1 VTTVPGKSTSAFTRY
16 RRELGKSATIGGLL
30 SSRRGDDYDN
40 TVLAADSYYRMTESD
55 SLRMQLAGSRT
66 TYPDAFADAF
76 AQPHGA
82 FEGHALSASYNHAD
96 KNWTWS
102 AQYEEL
108 SPEFRADSGF
118 VNQVG
123 VRYGEAGIERRLRGG
138 PDRWFR
144 NLYLFMSADS
154 TRHYD
159 GDWTEWGMDIGATYQ
174 GPRQSEINVAIA
186 PNQEYFAG
194 TTYHNMRGSAFG
206 SMQLSRDVAAALF
219 IRGGEAIDF
228 NNEQQAQFLE
238 ITPSA
243 DVNVGRHVTA
253 ALAYAY
259 QKFETTDGARIFD
272 VHLPQ
277 ARLLWHF
284 NRRAYVRTIV
294 QYQQVEFPD
303 AEERE
308 LLTQLLFSYRLNAQT
323 VFLAGY
329 SDDYEGERDL
339 TRTERAV
346 FVKLGYAFLF

>member
-1 VTTVPGKSTSAFTRY
+1 MTDSDSVRAQ
-16 RRELGKSATIGGLL
+16 LA
-30 SSRRGDDYDN
+30 SSR
-40 TVLAADSYYRMTESD
+40 TS
-55 SLRMQLAGSRT
+55 
-66 TYPDAFADAF
+66 YPDAFAAN
-76 AQPHGA
+76 AGQPQGS
-82 FEGHALSASYNHAD
+82 FDGHALSAGYNHAD
-96 KNWTWS
+96 KNWSWN

-123 VRYGEAGIERRLRGG
+123 VRYGQAGIQRRLRGG
-138 PDRWFR
+138 PDRWYR
-144 NLYLFMSADS
+144 NLYLNAGADM
-154 TRHYD
+154 TRQYD
-159 GDWTEWGMDIGATYQ
+159 GDWNEWGMDIGGTYQ
-174 GPRQSEINVAIA
+174 GPRQSEISVNLA

-194 TTYHNMRGSAFG
+194 TTYHNTRASVFG
-206 SMQLSRDVAAALF
+206 SMQLSRDVSAGIG

-228 NNEQQAQFLE
+228 NNEQQAQFIEL
-238 ITPSA
+238 TPEAS
-243 DVNVGRHVTA
+243 VNIGRHVSA
-253 ALAYAY
+253 ELAYAY
-259 QKFETTDGARIFD
+259 QAFETKDGAQIFD

-303 AEERE
+303 SEERE
-308 LLTQLLFSYRLNAQT
+308 LLTQLLFSYRVNAQT

-346 FVKLGYAFLF
+346 FVKVGYAFLF

>member
-1 VTTVPGKSTSAFTRY
+1 MVRA
-16 RRELGKSATIGGLL
+16 
-30 SSRRGDDYDN
+30 
-40 TVLAADSYYRMTESD
+40 
-55 SLRMQLAGSRT
+55 LR
-66 TYPDAFADAF
+66 
-76 AQPHGA
+76 
-82 FEGHALSASYNHAD
+82 
-96 KNWTWS
+96 
-102 AQYEEL
+102 EL

-123 VRYGEAGIERRLRGG
+123 VRYGDAGFERRLRGG

-144 NLYLFMSADS
+144 NLYLSLGVDA
-154 TRHYD
+154 TRELE
-159 GDWTEWGMDIGATYQ
+159 GVWNEWGMDISATYQ
-174 GPRQSEINVAIA
+174 GPRQSEISINLA

-194 TTYHNMRGSAFG
+194 TTYHNMRASIFG
-206 SMQLSRDVAAALF
+206 SMQVSRDVAVEMGV
-219 IRGGEAIDF
+219 RGGEAIDF
-228 NNEQQAQFLE
+228 NNEQQAEFIEL
-238 ITPSA
+238 TPA
-243 DVNVGRHVTA
+243 AEVNIGRHVSA
-253 ALAYAY
+253 ELAYVY
-259 QKFETTDGARIFD
+259 QAFETKDGARIFD

-294 QYQQVEFPD
+294 QYQQVELAD